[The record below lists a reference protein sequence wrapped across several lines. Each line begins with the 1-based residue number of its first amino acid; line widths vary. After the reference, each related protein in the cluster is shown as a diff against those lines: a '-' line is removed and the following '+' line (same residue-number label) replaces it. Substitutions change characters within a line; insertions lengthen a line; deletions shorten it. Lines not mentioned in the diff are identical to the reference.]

1 VKDAFARKEI
11 AKAPG
16 FNPET
21 IELPTPLKIPP
32 PQGKSPWMVVLVI
45 FLIGLF
51 GAMMVVSFASG
62 ARSFTGGGSLFPIL
76 MMGGL
81 VAMLFGGRGGSQEMS
96 RTKLDAARAQ
106 FCLVMDELRETASD
120 LADKVDRNYRW
131 YHPPPATLEA
141 AVGSV
146 RMWERKPNGSD
157 TWFGVAR
164 VGVGMTDLVE
174 SNAAMFAEPQNAPTD
189 IELEPVTGKVLADFM
204 RAQTVS
210 YGTPALVSM
219 LVEPGYEL
227 RGPREQVLA
236 LVRAMIC
243 QLVFFHGPDHV
254 RLIVVSSDVAEWDW
268 VKWLPHAGDPQH
280 TDGAG
285 PLRMVYRSVDDFLAA
300 QADALGL
307 LTRGDFRSR
316 IGAAKDPISP
326 LPHTVVVC
334 DTSDGWGGFEAAGIN
349 GLTFID
355 VRGAGE
361 VPACGAPRRVL
372 HLDESLVVSA
382 VPRNP
387 VTREAYS
394 TGPEFFAFADQMS
407 RDDAESFAERMARWR
422 LAEAYETIGEGAAP
436 KVMARDILAY
446 YGIADAAHIDFEQLW
461 ATSGDI
467 NSPQML
473 RVPLGNRS
481 DNNELFFVDLKAE
494 DRGCDGPHGVMSG
507 TTGSGKTMML
517 RALIESLMLGHPP
530 QNLQFMLADLK
541 GGSGVRPF
549 AGVPHVSQIIT
560 DLEDDQTLLSRF
572 IDALQGELARRK
584 AVCDRAGADDA
595 TEYNKI
601 RADQI
606 SSGAREVL
614 PPLPVLVVV
623 VDEFA
628 ELYKLMG
635 NEIHEV
641 LDGICRQ
648 GRAYWVHLLMA
659 SQEIGNRA
667 EKLLENMAYRLA
679 LQART
684 ASAASL
690 AGVPNAVHLKGS
702 GQGYFL
708 QGSPGVGTLTK
719 FQGEFLWREYRK
731 PGVDYLETSPA
742 AESKTVSYFPPQLFG
757 TDFVPL
763 PAPDEDESA
772 PPAVDGEVSDP
783 RDNGQGRDNGQ
794 RRDDTDDDERED
806 TASALMRPRVG
817 RMIIEQ
823 LQRIDFEPYRLWKPP
838 LDVPWTIERLVNTH
852 LGRRWDA
859 DYAAGGELRVPVGLV
874 DRPFKHDQ
882 HPLIV
887 DVSGAGANVIVVGGP
902 GSGKTTVLQSLICA
916 AAMTHTSEQ
925 VQFYCLAFSSAALKT
940 VEGLAHVSAVV
951 QALDGDGVRRTVSE
965 MTELLASRKRSFEQA
980 GVMSMEV
987 FRRRKAG
994 HESGPLPD
1002 DKHGDVFLVIDNYA
1016 AMLAQYPAL
1025 VEEQVNRLIKEGPTF
1040 GIHTVVAVN
1049 KTTDL
1054 QVTVRTDFGSRVEL
1068 RLADSNDAQEPL
1080 KPRMVAAVPHGRPG
1094 RGMIPQNY
1102 ERVGSEP
1109 VGLHTLM
1116 ARPALDSD
1124 EPGVFDSRSVVAAVN
1139 TLNRGFAPAPKVRRL
1154 PTQISIQA
1162 VRELAGADARLASM
1176 LVWAQDEAER
1186 PVFFDGQHL
1195 VITGQPKCGRT
1206 TACATIMREVARVYA
1221 PGGDNASPA
1230 EAGRRSAQV
1239 WLIDPRRQLT
1249 RVLSPDYVHRF
1260 ASTPEAITQRMHELG
1275 EVLAPR
1281 QPRDTLSISDVDR
1294 RDWEGPEI
1302 YLIIDDSE
1310 RLPGGYDSPL
1320 TALAPW
1326 VQSGADVGLHIIYS
1340 RQFGA
1345 FMGGMGDPIIKPL
1358 RDSAAPVLVMDSD
1371 PDQGFVKGRWKG
1383 HSMTPGRG
1391 FLMNSAISGESGI
1404 YVQVADCALG

>member
-1 VKDAFARKEI
+1 MKDGFARKEI

-32 PQGKSPWMVVLVI
+32 PQGKSPWMIVLVI
-45 FLIGLF
+45 GLIGLF
-51 GAMMVVSFASG
+51 GAMMLVSFASG

-106 FCLVMDELRETASD
+106 FCHYVDELRETTSG
-120 LADKVDRNYRW
+120 LADKLDRNYRW

-146 RMWERKPNGSD
+146 RMWERKANGSD

-174 SNAAMFAEPQNAPTD
+174 SHAAMFAEPQNAPTD
-189 IELEPVTGKVLADFM
+189 IEMEPVTGKVLADFM

-254 RLIVVSSDVAEWDW
+254 RLIVVSSDVREWDW
-268 VKWLPHAGDPQH
+268 VKWLPHAGDPQLE
-280 TDGAG
+280 DGAG
-285 PLRMVYRSVDDFLAA
+285 PVRMVHASVDDFLVAHA
-300 QADALGL
+300 ESLGL
-307 LTRGDFRSR
+307 RGRGDFRPRPGS
-316 IGAAKDPISP
+316 AKDPISP

-334 DTSDGWGGFEAAGIN
+334 DAEGGWDGFERSGIN
-349 GLTFID
+349 GLTFLG
-355 VRGAGE
+355 VRGGGQ
-361 VPACGAPRRVL
+361 VPACSAAQRVL
-372 HLDESLVVSA
+372 YVDEGLVVSA
-382 VPRNP
+382 VPRDP
-387 VTREAYS
+387 MTWDALPAA
-394 TGPEFFAFADQMS
+394 PEFFAFADQMS
-407 RDDAESFAERMARWR
+407 RDDAEAFAERMARWR
-422 LAEAYETIGEGAAP
+422 LAEAYEAIGMAVAP
-436 KVMARDILAY
+436 RVMARDILAY
-446 YGIADAAHIDFEQLW
+446 YGIDDAAHIDFEALW
-461 ATSGDI
+461 SSRSDI
-467 NSPQML
+467 NSSQML
-473 RVPLGNRS
+473 RVPLGSRS

-494 DRGCDGPHGVMSG
+494 DRGGDGPHGVMSG

-560 DLEDDQTLLSRF
+560 DLEGDQSLLSRF
-572 IDALQGELARRK
+572 IDALEGELARRK

-601 RADQI
+601 RSDQI
-606 SSGAREVL
+606 SGGDAEVL
-614 PPLPVLVVV
+614 PPLPALVVII
-623 VDEFA
+623 DEFA
-628 ELYKLMG
+628 ELYKLLG

-648 GRAYWVHLLMA
+648 GRAYWVHLHMA
-659 SQEIGNRA
+659 SQEIGTRA

-684 ASAASL
+684 AGAATLS
-690 AGVPNAVHLKGS
+690 GVPHAVHLKGS
-702 GQGYFL
+702 GQCYFL
-708 QGSPGVGTLTK
+708 QGSPASGTLTK
-719 FQGEFLWREYRK
+719 FQGEYLWREYRK
-731 PGVDYLETSPA
+731 PGVDYLESAGPA
-742 AESKTVSYFPPQLFG
+742 DGGSVSYFAPQLFG
-757 TDFVPL
+757 TDFVAL
-763 PAPDEDESA
+763 PSA
-772 PPAVDGEVSDP
+772 DD
-783 RDNGQGRDNGQ
+783 GQGAVLGDERGGHDDHDGQGEHVQRGGGQ
-794 RRDDTDDDERED
+794 REERP
-806 TASALMRPRVG
+806 TALMRPQVG

-823 LQRIDFEPYRLWKPP
+823 LRRIDFEPYRLWKPP
-838 LDVPWTIERLVNTH
+838 LDAPWTIERLVNTH
-852 LGRRWDA
+852 LQRRWNDT
-859 DYAAGGELRVPVGLV
+859 YAATPDLRVPVGLV

-887 DVSGAGANVIVVGGP
+887 DMSGSGANVMVVGGS
-902 GSGKTTVLQSLICA
+902 GSGKTTVVQSLVCA

-940 VEGLAHVSAVV
+940 VEGLAHVSGVA

-965 MTELLASRKRSFEQA
+965 LYELLELRKRSFGQA

-994 HESGPLPD
+994 QETGNVPD
-1002 DKHGDVFLVIDNYA
+1002 DNHGDVFLVIDNYA
-1016 AMLAQYPAL
+1016 AMATQYPEL
-1025 VEEQVNRLIKEGPTF
+1025 VEMQVNRIIREGPTF
-1040 GIHTVVAVN
+1040 GIHTIVAVT

-1054 QVTVRTDFGSRVEL
+1054 QVTVRSDFGSRVEL
-1068 RLADSNDAQEPL
+1068 RLADTNDASEPL
-1080 KPRMVAAVPHGRPG
+1080 KPRMVAKVPMNRPG

-1102 ERVGSEP
+1102 ERVGSELI
-1109 VGLHTLM
+1109 GLHTLM
-1116 ARPALDSD
+1116 ARPALESD
-1124 EPGVFDSRSVVAAVN
+1124 EAGLFDSRSVVAAVN
-1139 TLNRGFAPAPKVRRL
+1139 ALNRGFSQAPKVRRL
-1154 PTQISIQA
+1154 PTHISA
-1162 VRELAGADARLASM
+1162 VQVGELAAGDPRLATN
-1176 LVWAQDEAER
+1176 LVWALDEAER

-1195 VITGQPKCGRT
+1195 VVTGQPECGRT
-1206 TACATIMREVARVYA
+1206 TVCATIMCEIARVYA
-1221 PGGDNASPA
+1221 PGGDEAPPA
-1230 EAGRRSAQV
+1230 AAGRRTAQV

-1249 RVLSPDYVHRF
+1249 RVLSSAYVHRF
-1260 ASTPEAITQRMHELG
+1260 ASAPEAIAQRMQELT
-1275 EVLAPR
+1275 EVLRPR
-1281 QPRDTLSISDVDR
+1281 MPRDTLSIADIER
-1294 RDWEGPEI
+1294 RVWEGPEI
-1302 YLIIDDSE
+1302 FVVVDDSE

-1320 TALAPW
+1320 QALGPL
-1326 VQSGADVGLHIIYS
+1326 VQLGADVGLHVIYS
-1340 RQFGA
+1340 RQFGP
-1345 FMGGMGDPIIKPL
+1345 FMGGMGDPILKPL
-1358 RDSAAPVLVMDSD
+1358 RDSASPVLVMDSN
-1371 PDQGFVKGRWKG
+1371 PDDGFVKGKWKG
-1383 HSMTPGRG
+1383 HSMPAGRG
-1391 FLMNSAISGESGI
+1391 FLINSAVSGVSGI
-1404 YVQVADCALG
+1404 YVQVSDPGMD